1 MGIRARS
8 HGELRAQRDAPQQ
21 RRAVD
26 GDNLRLFQRARRRD
40 ARSPVEERRFPEQL
54 PRRDEAQG
62 VFVSVLGGEKNFH
75 APAPQIIELHRG
87 VLLHVDRLD
96 VYKRQVILHGAS
108 VRRKRN
114 FRGLGAYV
122 VRGDVRVFQHG
133 RRAVGG
139 QIPEEQI
146 AVEAVETVP
155 LRGKAEAFLEKFLKL
170 GDVAAHQNVA
180 DDV

>member
-1 MGIRARS
+1 MAGVVRYGGVVAAGDPLAGSLQPHERLGHAEREQSHEDAQQDEERAHKQEKRQV
-8 HGELRAQRDAPQQ
+8 AQDGADGQGGQ
-21 RRAVD
+21 RRFQQKDAVVVHN
-26 GDNLRLFQRARRRD
+26 G
-40 ARSPVEERRFPEQL
+40 
-54 PRRDEAQG
+54 
-62 VFVSVLGGEKNFH
+62 
-75 APAPQIIELHRG
+75 I
-87 VLLHVDRLD
+87 
-96 VYKRQVILHGAS
+96 VILHGAS
-108 VRRKRN
+108 VRRKRD

-155 LRGKAEAFLEKFLKL
+155 LRGKAEASLEKFLKL